1 MQGLWELQREKCPPT
16 LPLTMIAVRGV
27 LASGAGSVSCSDILF
42 WSSTQPADPMAK
54 VAPSTKCVPAAV
66 STLGHSISEMPSH
79 AIPGI
84 LTSRAFSRFL
94 GLARPCC
101 RCSSGMAW
109 EGCSLKTLHC
119 SSALA
124 YLLIWKQRVH
134 IEPPQDP
141 GRTVLTLISACSLS
155 LKCYFSVS
163 FTTLISPTFNL

>member
-1 MQGLWELQREKCPPT
+1 MQGLWELQREKCPPR
-16 LPLTMIAVRGV
+16 PPTMIAVRGV

-42 WSSTQPADPMAK
+42 WRSTQPADPVAH

-79 AIPGI
+79 ATPGI

-101 RCSSGMAW
+101 HCCSGMAW

-124 YLLIWKQRVH
+124 HLLISKQRDH
-134 IEPPQDP
+134 PEPPQDP
-141 GRTVLTLISACSLS
+141 GGTVLAHSACSLS
-155 LKCYFSVS
+155 LKC
-163 FTTLISPTFNL
+163 

>member
-1 MQGLWELQREKCPPT
+1 MKCESKLCRGCGNCKGRSAPP
-16 LPLTMIAVRGV
+16 PPPPTMIAVRGV
-27 LASGAGSVSCSDILF
+27 LASGAGSVSCSDVLF
-42 WSSTQPADPMAK
+42 WSSTQPADRMAN

-66 STLGHSISEMPSH
+66 STLGHSISEMPSR

-124 YLLIWKQRVH
+124 YLLI
-134 IEPPQDP
+134 
-141 GRTVLTLISACSLS
+141 
-155 LKCYFSVS
+155 
-163 FTTLISPTFNL
+163 